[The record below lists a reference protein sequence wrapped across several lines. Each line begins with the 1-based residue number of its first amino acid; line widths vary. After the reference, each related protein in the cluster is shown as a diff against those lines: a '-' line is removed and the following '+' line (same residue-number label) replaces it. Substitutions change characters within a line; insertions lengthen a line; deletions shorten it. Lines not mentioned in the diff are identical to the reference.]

1 MAFGV
6 SLWFDEAFEDA
17 VRAVW
22 RAVAEAGVATKLVD
36 GPYRPHVTLGVWER
50 VDRPAADEALAA
62 LTAARAP
69 FAVRFDA
76 FGAFSGPVPGLFATP
91 TVTTRLRELHE
102 SAYAMLAPHA
112 HEPTARRVPEA
123 WNPHCTL
130 AWGLPA
136 ERLPAALAV
145 ALRALP
151 LPITGMAD
159 RVGLIDTPAEVE
171 LAWFPFAAAAPGS

>member
-22 RAVAEAGVATKLVD
+22 RDVRDAGVASKLAD
-36 GPYRPHVTLGVWER
+36 GAYRPHVTLNVWER
-50 VDRPAADEALAA
+50 VDRPGLDDALAA
-62 LTAARAP
+62 LTAARTP

-76 FGAFSGPVPGLFATP
+76 FGAFTGPVPGLFATP

-102 SAYAMLAPHA
+102 AVHAALEPHA
-112 HEPTARRVPEA
+112 HEPTPRRVPEA

-136 ERLPAALAV
+136 ERLPDALAV
-145 ALRALP
+145 ALRTLP
-151 LPITGMAD
+151 LPLTGTAD

-171 LAWFPFAAAAPGS
+171 LACFPLGAA